1 MRFKSKKSAPPRDGD
16 IRYINKF
23 IWCTE
28 LPWEDDPEC
37 WEWRVLCYANVKQVY
52 QEFFGE
58 YDGGYWEDLA
68 WQVPGRDM

>member
-37 WEWRVLCYANVKQVY
+37 WEWRVLCRANVKQVY
-52 QEFFGE
+52 RKWH
-58 YDGGYWEDLA
+58 GGSFWEDRA
-68 WQVPGRDM
+68 WQVPVRDM